1 MEGGARVWGVQGGE
15 TVAGEGGALS
25 VSRSCRRAGL
35 SRRKRWI
42 ISEPPVASLMFLEH
56 EKKTFF
62 S

>member
-35 SRRKRWI
+35 SLPSCLGFGGGDEAVER
-42 ISEPPVASLMFLEH
+42 ETPSLSL
-56 EKKTFF
+56 
-62 S
+62 SA